1 MHSFKDLDIT
11 DTENEQSLCN
21 QHHNEIIKVCLSPG
35 CDQLKLCQSCLSS
48 HFSSH
53 KEITIYQLFKE
64 VQAKLQKAYRVEKS
78 KDKFDIVFKYIQE
91 MRQQVHHIFNQLEQ
105 DIKQYL
111 IEKINIDE
119 LNQNYQTLIN
129 INENNYTQYIPI
141 LKLYY
146 LNPNIFYDGQ
156 LQLAVVEDTILTK
169 LLILNEKLK
178 LQVDKLKNDAE
189 QLFEIKTRKPSEHQQ
204 EDSVQLLT
212 TINGHENVVRSVIKL
227 HNGDYATASRDK
239 TIKIWN
245 QNTFQCIQ
253 TLRDHINWVQ
263 DLTLIPDNKFASCSD
278 DKTIKIYMQFT
289 QGQSEYRP
297 QSVLWECVNTLRG
310 HESYVVRI
318 VYNDQF
324 NYLITCSTD
333 GTLRLWDP
341 SQKNALTVLQGHEN
355 CVYTLATQANLIV
368 SGDEGGQLIKWS
380 LNHMKIEQKEKKHSG
395 CVNSILINAR
405 IYSCGD
411 DRKVNV
417 WDTNLQLCY
426 VIQLER
432 AELESLQFINDE
444 LIVGGDEQG
453 YLQFINLNQRRVIS
467 EIPVHN
473 DRIYKI
479 KYYDGILCTA
489 SSDLSVK
496 LFKFNI

>member
-11 DTENEQSLCN
+11 DTENEQLQCN
-21 QHHNEIIKVCLSPG
+21 QHQKDIIKVCLSPG
-35 CDQLKLCQSCLSS
+35 CDQLKFCQSCLSS
-48 HFSSH
+48 HNSSH

-64 VQAKLQKAYRVEKS
+64 VQCKLKTDCRVEKS
-78 KDKFDIVFKYIQE
+78 KDKFDIVFKNIQD
-91 MRQQVHHIFNQLEQ
+91 MRLQVHQIFNQLEH

-129 INENNYTQYIPI
+129 INENNYIQHIPI

-146 LNPNIFYDGQ
+146 LNPRIFIDGQ
-156 LQLAVVEDTILTK
+156 IQVSYVEDQILTK

-178 LQVDKLKNDAE
+178 QQVDKLRNDAE
-189 QLFEIKTRKPSEHQQ
+189 QLFEIKTRKASEHKQ
-204 EDSVQLLT
+204 EDSIQLLT
-212 TINGHENVVRSVIKL
+212 TINGHENVVRCVIKL
-227 HNGDYATASRDK
+227 HNGDYATSSRDK

-278 DKTIKIYMQFT
+278 DKTIKIYTQFIQNQKDNRFQQT
-289 QGQSEYRP
+289 
-297 QSVLWECVNTLRG
+297 LWECVNTLRG

-355 CVYTLATQANLIV
+355 CVYTLATKKDLIV
-368 SGDEGGQLIKWS
+368 SGDEGGQLIEWS
-380 LNHMKIEQKEKKHSG
+380 LNHMKIENKQKKHSG
-395 CVNSILINAR
+395 CVNSILINSY

-411 DRKVNV
+411 DRKVNI
-417 WDTNLQLCY
+417 WDIDLQFIY

-453 YLQFINLNQRRVIS
+453 YLQLINPFQRKVIS

>member
-11 DTENEQSLCN
+11 DTENEQLQCT
-21 QHHNEIIKVCLSPG
+21 QHSKDIIKVCLKSG

-48 HFSSH
+48 HDSSH

-64 VQAKLQKAYRVEKS
+64 VQAKIKADCKVEKQ
-78 KDKFDIVFKYIQE
+78 KDKFDIVFKNIQE
-91 MRQQVHHIFNQLEQ
+91 MRQQVHQIFNQLEY

-129 INENNYTQYIPI
+129 INENNYFQHIPI
-141 LKLYY
+141 LKNYY
-146 LNPNIFYDGQ
+146 LNPINFFDEQIQ
-156 LQLAVVEDTILTK
+156 LSYVEETILTK
-169 LLILNEKLK
+169 LLALNEKLK
-178 LQVDKLKNDAE
+178 LQVEKLKNDAE
-189 QLFEIKTRKPSEHQQ
+189 HLFDIKTRKASEHQQ
-204 EDSVQLLT
+204 EESVQLLT
-212 TINGHENVVRSVIKL
+212 TLNGHENVVRCVIKL
-227 HNGDYATASRDK
+227 HNGDYATSSRDK

-253 TLRDHINWVQ
+253 VLRDHINWVQ

-278 DKTIKIYMQFT
+278 DKTIKIFSQFIQT
-289 QGQSEYRP
+289 QSTNAFQS
-297 QSVLWECVNTLRG
+297 SLWECVNTLKG

-318 VYNDQF
+318 VYNDKF

-341 SQKNALTVLQGHEN
+341 SQKNALVVLHGHEN
-355 CVYTLATQANLIV
+355 CVYTLASKKNLIV
-368 SGDEGGQLIKWS
+368 SGDEGGQLILWS
-380 LNHMKIEQKEKKHSG
+380 LSHMKIENKQKKHSG
-395 CVNSILINAR
+395 CVNAILIDQY

-411 DRKVNV
+411 DRKINI
-417 WDTNLQLCY
+417 WDINLQFIY
-426 VIQLER
+426 VIKLER

-453 YLQFINLNQRRVIS
+453 YLQFINPVLRKVTS

-479 KYYDGILCTA
+479 KYYNGILCTA